1 MLSISNRSSAAVN
14 VTILAIQKA
23 ARVLVRDFGE
33 LEKLQV
39 SSKSLSLFALT
50 AAKRAEHILL
60 EDLSAA
66 RPEYDILTEGRGEIL
81 AASPRSKFDQNGG
94 FRWIINPLDGAIN
107 FLHGIPH
114 FSISVAIEHHGEPI
128 AGVVHNPI
136 TSELFWGEKG
146 KGAFLNN
153 QRIRVS
159 GRRTLESALIG
170 LGSPFGFGKMERAAQ
185 CLKMI
190 LSKVHAFRHLGAN
203 SLDLAFVAAGRLDAF
218 FEAGAPLWTSAAG
231 SVLVREAGG
240 SASPWMNGVVASNE
254 PLHKDILKM
263 ITSATTEKNSF

>member
-14 VTILAIQKA
+14 VTILAVQKA
-23 ARVLVRDFGE
+23 ARGLVRDFGE

-39 SSKSLSLFALT
+39 SSKSLGAFVST

-60 EDLSAA
+60 EDLPAA
-66 RPEYDILTEGRGEIL
+66 RPEFDILVEGRNEIL

-94 FRWIINPLDGAIN
+94 YRWIINPLDGMAN

-114 FSISVAIEHHGEPI
+114 FSVAVAIEHHGEVI
-128 AGVVHNPI
+128 AGVVHNPV

-159 GRRTLESALIG
+159 GRRTLDSALVG
-170 LGSPFGFGKMERAAQ
+170 LGSSFGFGQIDNAAQ
-185 CLKMI
+185 CLRMI
-190 LSKVHAFRHLGAN
+190 LSKVGATRHLGAI

-218 FEAGAPLWTSAAG
+218 FEASASLCTSAAG
-231 SVLVREAGG
+231 SVIVREAGG
-240 SASPWMNGVVASNE
+240 SACPWMNGLVASNE
-254 PLHKDILKM
+254 PLHNDIIKM
-263 ITSATTEKNSF
+263 VTTATASKNSD

>member
-23 ARVLVRDFGE
+23 ARGLVRDFGE

-39 SSKSLSLFALT
+39 SSKSLGTFVST
-50 AAKRAEHILL
+50 AAKRAEQVLL
-60 EDLSAA
+60 EELSAA
-66 RPEYDILTEGRGEIL
+66 RPEFDILTEGRGEIP

-94 FRWIINPLDGAIN
+94 YRWIISPLDGVIN

-114 FSISVAIEHHGEPI
+114 FSISVAIEHHGEAI
-128 AGVVHNPI
+128 AGVVHNPV

-159 GRRTLESALIG
+159 GRRTLDSALVG
-170 LGSPFGFGKMERAAQ
+170 LGSPLGFGKTERAAQ

-190 LSKVHAFRHLGAN
+190 LSQVRAVRNLGGN
-203 SLDLAFVAAGRLDAF
+203 SLDLAFVAAGRLDAY
-218 FEAGAPLWTSAAG
+218 FESNSPLWASAAG

-254 PLHKDILKM
+254 PLHRDIVKI
-263 ITSATTEKNSF
+263 ITNVAAEKNSF